1 MSKFACSPFSYGV
14 NKMDVIL
21 VGVIRAKIEKEP
33 YNYEA
38 YEDLFSVA
46 RNALTT
52 DKKEALR
59 LSAEL
64 RSICEKHIR
73 LLDGTIIP
81 RLISLIDRTLL
92 FEAPHVFDSY
102 IHLRQTAL
110 LGRTNG
116 RAMKQYGNMVLRKTA
131 TPF

>member
-1 MSKFACSPFSYGV
+1 
-14 NKMDVIL
+14 MDVIL

-64 RSICEKHIR
+64 RSIC
-73 LLDGTIIP
+73 
-81 RLISLIDRTLL
+81 
-92 FEAPHVFDSY
+92 
-102 IHLRQTAL
+102 
-110 LGRTNG
+110 
-116 RAMKQYGNMVLRKTA
+116 
-131 TPF
+131 